1 MKMCDRQVHRWF
13 PMFFDLRRWRVLVVG
28 GGKIAQRRIQTLLE
42 FEPGQLRIVAREV
55 ESKIKEWKNMPGIDI
70 CEREYRP
77 EDLNGCRMVLAATDD
92 PVLNQTIGAQCREL
106 GILVNVAS
114 DQNLCDFHFP
124 GVALNGPITVGV
136 NAAGL
141 DHRLAR
147 KTREQIQGILNQGG
161 TMQEKKRQIVI
172 GSRESKLAVVQSEMV
187 ADYLREQYPEWD
199 VRLLT
204 MKTTGDIILD
214 RTLDEIGGK
223 GLFVKEL
230 DKALL
235 DKRSDLSVHSLKDMP
250 MEIPDSLPLVAFSK
264 REDPRDVL
272 VLPEG
277 CTELEEGKTIGCS
290 SLRRQLQLAKLF
302 PNNPCKNIRGNVLTR
317 LNKLDRGEY
326 DALVLAGAG
335 LKRLGLE
342 NRISRYFDPEEMI
355 PAAGQ
360 GILAIQG
367 RAGEDYSYLDGYG
380 NPEGRYAAL
389 AERAFVREL
398 DGGCTSPVAAHA
410 RITGN
415 QINMKGL
422 YYRESTKE
430 WYTDRITGTVEE
442 AEMLGR
448 SLAKEMKE
456 RFGV

>member
-1 MKMCDRQVHRWF
+1 M
-13 PMFFDLRRWRVLVVG
+13 
-28 GGKIAQRRIQTLLE
+28 
-42 FEPGQLRIVAREV
+42 
-55 ESKIKEWKNMPGIDI
+55 
-70 CEREYRP
+70 
-77 EDLNGCRMVLAATDD
+77 
-92 PVLNQTIGAQCREL
+92 
-106 GILVNVAS
+106 
-114 DQNLCDFHFP
+114 
-124 GVALNGPITVGV
+124 
-136 NAAGL
+136 
-141 DHRLAR
+141 
-147 KTREQIQGILNQGG
+147 
-161 TMQEKKRQIVI
+161 
-172 GSRESKLAVVQSEMV
+172 
-187 ADYLREQYPEWD
+187 
-199 VRLLT
+199 
-204 MKTTGDIILD
+204 
-214 RTLDEIGGK
+214 
-223 GLFVKEL
+223 
-230 DKALL
+230 
-235 DKRSDLSVHSLKDMP
+235 
-250 MEIPDSLPLVAFSK
+250 
-264 REDPRDVL
+264 
-272 VLPEG
+272 
-277 CTELEEGKTIGCS
+277 
-290 SLRRQLQLAKLF
+290 
-302 PNNPCKNIRGNVLTR
+302 LTR

-410 RITGN
+410 RITDN

-448 SLAKEMKE
+448 NLAKEMKE

>member
-1 MKMCDRQVHRWF
+1 
-13 PMFFDLRRWRVLVVG
+13 
-28 GGKIAQRRIQTLLE
+28 
-42 FEPGQLRIVAREV
+42 
-55 ESKIKEWKNMPGIDI
+55 
-70 CEREYRP
+70 
-77 EDLNGCRMVLAATDD
+77 
-92 PVLNQTIGAQCREL
+92 
-106 GILVNVAS
+106 
-114 DQNLCDFHFP
+114 
-124 GVALNGPITVGV
+124 
-136 NAAGL
+136 
-141 DHRLAR
+141 
-147 KTREQIQGILNQGG
+147 
-161 TMQEKKRQIVI
+161 MQEKKHQIII

-199 VRLLT
+199 VQLLT

-264 REDPRDVL
+264 REDPRDAL
-272 VLPEG
+272 VLPQG

-302 PNNPCKNIRGNVLTR
+302 PNHPCKNIRGNVLTR

-380 NPEGRYAAL
+380 SREGRYAAL

-410 RITGN
+410 RITGD
-415 QINMKGL
+415 QIEMKGL

-430 WYTDRITGTVEE
+430 WYTDRTAGTVEE
-442 AEMLGR
+442 AETLGR
-448 SLAKEMKE
+448 TLAREMKE
-456 RFGV
+456 RYGV